1 MMNLNNFAQKE
12 AQLILHGRKKCKYQ
26 KSSILPFVA
35 SYLCLEPARMQQTH
49 KHMTKQNLC

>member
-26 KSSILPFVA
+26 NSSILSFVA
-35 SYLCLEPARMQQTH
+35 SYLCFEP
-49 KHMTKQNLC
+49 C